1 MNKIFLGLLLGVIA
15 YLSGSAYALKI
26 EHGQRFRALVLG
38 MDGTKGSQFYERVF
52 LQSQQAPNLKKIAD
66 QGQYARCA
74 SVTDT
79 HCARTHL
86 GPRFDPAYSWVTS
99 TGWAATL
106 TGVNTDK
113 HLVKENDFESQS
125 VFYKTAQQF
134 PTFLYQLRQRGFLTA
149 AGGVANYISTIDSPG
164 TPNASVSRGIL
175 DFECGVD
182 YKNQRAM
189 VDALA
194 DTSCNASYRHS
205 LDGDDPERDARL
217 TDWLLSMI
225 NNSGVKKP
233 DVIMGVYDTI
243 DHAGHV
249 YGYDSNPGYLRSIS
263 NVDAY
268 VGRILEAIQ
277 QRVETT
283 NEVWLVIITSDHGGH
298 MNADGTGGHDQ
309 VRFDDEAVPFVSA
322 VFGKN
327 IRLQNSGE
335 MQDLNVSQMD
345 TSPSVLHWF
354 DVAAQKSDGVV
365 RSQYVWK

>member
-1 MNKIFLGLLLGVIA
+1 
-15 YLSGSAYALKI
+15 LSGPAFALKV
-26 EHGQRFRALVLG
+26 EHGHRFRALVLG
-38 MDGTKGSQFYERVF
+38 MDGTKGPQFYERVF
-52 LQSQQAPNLKKIAD
+52 LQSRQAPNIKTIAD
-66 QGQYARCA
+66 QGQYARCV

-79 HCARTHL
+79 HCARTHS

-106 TGVNTDK
+106 TGVDTGK
-113 HLVKENDFESQS
+113 HRVKENDFESQS
-125 VFYKTAQQF
+125 IFYKTAQQY
-134 PTFLYQLRQRGFLTA
+134 PTFLHQLRQRGFLTA
-149 AGGVANYISTIDSPG
+149 AAGVANYISTIDSPG
-164 TPNASVSRGIL
+164 TPKASVSTGIL

-182 YKNQRAM
+182 DKNQRAL

-194 DTSCNASYRHS
+194 GTSCNASYRHS

-225 NNSGVKKP
+225 HSEMKKP

-249 YGYDSNPGYLRSIS
+249 YGYDSNPGYMRSIS
-263 NVDAY
+263 NVDTY
-268 VGRILEAIQ
+268 VGQVLAAIQ
-277 QRVETT
+277 ERIETT

-298 MNADGTGGHDQ
+298 TNADGTGGHDQ

-322 VFGKN
+322 VFGKSISLLN
-327 IRLQNSGE
+327 HGE
-335 MQDLNVSQMD
+335 MLDVNVSQMD

-354 DVAAQKSDGVV
+354 DVESPKSDGVV
-365 RSQYVWK
+365 RSRYVWK